1 MKRTMA
7 YAATGLLLFF
17 LSVPSASAFGLKD
30 VFKMNSDGIADS
42 LIILKIE
49 SSGKTFRLNADDMH
63 KLQKAG
69 VSDEVISAML
79 RTEGRDRDEG
89 YRYRDYYPDYSYPYY
104 SYPYSHVFLGFGY
117 HHYYSPY
124 YGGYRVPRYRP
135 YYSNPYSGNYGNYRY
150 RGSYG
155 NRLPSPGGVGSR
167 PPSAGGSGTRYRHR

>member
-49 SSGKTFRLNADDMH
+49 NSGKTFRLNADDMH

-89 YRYRDYYPDYSYPYY
+89 YRYRDYYPDYSYQ
-104 SYPYSHVFLGFGY
+104 
-117 HHYYSPY
+117 YYSPY

-155 NRLPSPGGVGSR
+155 NRLPSPGGVGS
-167 PPSAGGSGTRYRHR
+167 